1 MQTKKILLASGSPRR
16 KELLARMGLEFGIMP
31 CDAEEKYDP
40 EMNPSEIARYL
51 GRLKAEIVNKMVD
64 GYVVIGADTIV
75 VVDGHILGKPTD
87 RHEAYSM
94 LKKLSGSW
102 HEVITGVCVF
112 DGEECITDHV
122 ITRVHFVEMTEGEI
136 EEYINTDE
144 PYDKAGAYGVQGLA
158 GMYIDSIE
166 GDYYNIM
173 GFPMAKIRSMLK
185 EVSAMDGVKGQ

>member
-16 KELLARMGLEFGIMP
+16 KELLSRMGLEFDIMP
-31 CDAEEKYDP
+31 CEAEEKYDP
-40 EMNPSEIARYL
+40 ELNPVDIARYL
-51 GRLKAEIVNKMVD
+51 GKLKAEIVNEMVE

-75 VVDGHILGKPTD
+75 VADGHILGKPSGRD
-87 RHEAYSM
+87 EAYNM

-102 HEVITGVCVF
+102 HEVITGICIF
-112 DGEECITDHV
+112 DGEECLIDHV
-122 ITRVHFVEMTEGEI
+122 VTRVHFVKMAEQEI
-136 EEYINTDE
+136 EAYIDTDE

-173 GFPMAKIRSMLK
+173 GFPMARIRSMLK